1 MANALKSD
9 PKTGTKIDP
18 AVAAERLRRQRGRNW
33 AVMLA
38 LAAFCVVVYAITIVK
53 LKGS

>member
-1 MANALKSD
+1 MANAMKTD
-9 PKTGTKIDP
+9 PKSGAKMDP
-18 AVAAERLRRQRGRNW
+18 AINAERQRRQRGRNW

-38 LAAFCVVVYAITIVK
+38 LVVFCVVVYAITIVK

>member
-1 MANALKSD
+1 MTQAA
-9 PKTGTKIDP
+9 KTPMKTDP
-18 AVAAERLRRQRGRNW
+18 AISAERRRRQRGRNW

-38 LAAFCVVVYAITIVK
+38 LVTFCVVIYAITIVK